1 MHSPNSP
8 QSYLRRRPAG
18 ALLVALVLSLA
29 AACGGS
35 DTGSTD
41 PNLTKVKVALDWTT
55 YVGYHSA
62 LVEADEKGHFADEGL
77 EVDFDL
83 TAGSKDGVL
92 AVGTKRAD
100 IGWVDLS
107 TAAVSMLAGV
117 PVKAV
122 ATVQEKN
129 ATGLTALKGTDLDS
143 PADVKGMR
151 IGSTPGGSDST
162 LVPAF
167 LAANGLKKSD
177 ITLVNLPANG
187 KLASLIAGDV
197 DAISGQVY
205 YYKSALKSQGKDP
218 HGMLYSDAGLDVLD
232 HGFIA
237 SDAFIKDN
245 AKIIP
250 QFLSAYRKGLSDT
263 IADPEAACKSTADRS
278 EGAMTTEGCVAEL
291 DEWLKLVYSPD
302 SPTWGQS
309 SAESFESTV
318 AILKKFGGATGDK
331 KPTDMFTNDHLPA
344 SN

>member
-1 MHSPNSP
+1 MHPPISR
-8 QSYLRRRPAG
+8 QSIPRRRAAG
-18 ALLVALVLSLA
+18 ALLVAVVLSLL

-35 DTGSTD
+35 DSGSAGS
-41 PNLTKVKVALDWTT
+41 NLTKVKVALDWTT

-62 LVEADEKGHFADEGL
+62 LVDADEKGYFADEGIK
-77 EVDFDL
+77 VDFDL

-122 ATVQEKN
+122 ATIQEKN
-129 ATGLTALKGTDLDS
+129 ATGLTALKGTDLNT
-143 PADVKGMR
+143 PADVKGLR

-167 LAANGLKKSD
+167 LAANGLKESD

-205 YYKSALKSQGKDP
+205 YYSAALKNQGKDP

-237 SDAFIKDN
+237 SNAFIKDN
-245 AKIIP
+245 PTVIP
-250 QFLSAYRKGLSDT
+250 QFLAAYRKGLADT
-263 IADPEAACKSTADRS
+263 IADPEAACKVTSERS
-278 EGAMTTEGCVAEL
+278 EGAMTTQTCVAEL
-291 DEWLKLVYSPD
+291 DEWLKLVHSPEL
-302 SPTWGQS
+302 STWGQN
-309 SAESFESTV
+309 SADSWDSTV
-318 AILKKFGGATGDK
+318 SILKEFGGATGK
-331 KPTDMFTNDHLPA
+331 QKPADMFTNDYLPGN
-344 SN
+344 S

>member
-1 MHSPNSP
+1 MHSPISP
-8 QSYLRRRPAG
+8 WPFARPRFTSAV
-18 ALLVALVLSLA
+18 LVALLLSTL
-29 AACGGS
+29 AACGSSGSGTAGS
-35 DTGSTD
+35 D
-41 PNLTKVKVALDWTT
+41 LTKVKVALDWTT

-62 LVEADEKGHFADEGL
+62 LVTADEKGYFADEGL
-77 EVDFDL
+77 EVEFDL

-122 ATVQEKN
+122 ATIQEKN
-129 ATGLTALKGTDLDS
+129 ATGLTALKGTPLDS
-143 PADVKGMR
+143 PADVKGLR

-167 LAANGLKKSD
+167 LAANGLKESD

-205 YYKSALKSQGKDP
+205 YYTVALKNQGKDP

-250 QFLSAYRKGLSDT
+250 EFLSAYRKGLADT
-263 IADPEAACKSTADRS
+263 IANPEAACKSTSERS
-278 EGAMTTEGCVAEL
+278 EGAMTTEACVAEL

-302 SPTWGQS
+302 SATWGQS
-309 SAESFESTV
+309 SAESFDSTV
-318 AILKKFGGATGDK
+318 AILKKFGGATGDM
-331 KPTDMFTNDHLPA
+331 KPADMFTNDYLPG